1 MFASFLYI
9 YFFFRASAP
18 IKSGTFP
25 FVFTLWGSPVGHSV
39 LWSCIRRLF
48 SRREWGREGRAQGRG
63 GGCGGGGGR
72 GVEVE
77 VRGFVIIDVPSVPA
91 SGFPPEEIEKNPIP
105 AVGTAHFQP

>member
-1 MFASFLYI
+1 M
-9 YFFFRASAP
+9 
-18 IKSGTFP
+18 G
-25 FVFTLWGSPVGHSV
+25 
-39 LWSCIRRLF
+39 
-48 SRREWGREGRAQGRG
+48 EGRKGAEKGVGWRG
-63 GGCGGGGGR
+63 GGG